1 MESITKNQHYVPQ
14 FILNNWAI
22 KEQIWTLN
30 KGTNKIFKTN
40 IENMCSKNY
49 LYDIKSPFGGLIT
62 KNEYEKRFAKYEGE
76 VADYIRDLI
85 SIFDL
90 NTTDALIVRK
100 EEREKLLN
108 FAISIATRS
117 PKMIEYFVERTDIS
131 KEMPDLIN
139 EFYEFINS
147 FTQIYDTEISKDECE
162 KMLNKLNGLRAIAP
176 EDKDNITLGLF
187 NKFVGLDFKNGY
199 AYILKNENETFF
211 ANDMFSITVITE
223 TNSKIIYMPL
233 SPKYYFIYSIEKMN
247 FWNKNKI
254 NIVDDDYCYWLINNT
269 SYDCNFIFSSS
280 KEKLEELINSK

>member
-1 MESITKNQHYVPQ
+1 MGSTTKKQHYVPQ
-14 FILNNWAI
+14 FILNNWAT

-30 KGTNKIFKTN
+30 KNTNKIFKTN
-40 IENMCSKNY
+40 IKDMCEKNY

-76 VADYIRDLI
+76 VSDYIQHLI
-85 SIFDL
+85 DIFDL
-90 NTTDALIVRK
+90 NTTDALIIRK

-117 PKMIEYFVERTDIS
+117 PKMIEYFTERKDIGE
-131 KEMPDLIN
+131 EMPELIN

-147 FTQIYDTEISKDECE
+147 FAQICGMEVSKDECE
-162 KMLNKLNGLRAIAP
+162 KMINKLDGLRAIAP

-211 ANDMFSITVITE
+211 ANDMFSITAITE

-233 SPKYYFIYSIEKMN
+233 SPKYYFIYSIEKIEH
-247 FWNKNKI
+247 WNKNKI
-254 NIVDDDYCYWLINNT
+254 NIVDDDYCYQLINNT
-269 SYDCNFIFSSS
+269 SCDCNFVFSNS
-280 KEKLEELINSK
+280 KEKLEKLINSK